1 MAKRISGHLEREV
14 QRLHALG
21 HSLSEIGRMVECSRK
36 AVSNVLV
43 RVPEPAK
50 EWTPAPG
57 QLSSADRE
65 EIRAGLEREETFTVI
80 ASGLG
85 RAVSTIS
92 REVGANGGRDHYAG
106 WKAHT

>member
-14 QRLHALG
+14 HRLHALG
-21 HSLSEIGRMVECSRK
+21 HSLSEIGRIVECSRK

-43 RVPEPAK
+43 RESAPAR
-50 EWTPAPG
+50 EWAPG
-57 QLSSADRE
+57 PGRLTRAERE

-85 RAVSTIS
+85 RAVSTI
-92 REVGANGGRDHYAG
+92 
-106 WKAHT
+106 